1 MGDDEHVGTLLV
13 LLGQAESANY
23 SYSELSY
30 MSAKLYTR
38 VDLV

>member
-1 MGDDEHVGTLLV
+1 MCTLIAAGAV

-30 MSAKLYTR
+30 VSAKLYR
-38 VDLV
+38 GRGFGG